1 MAVPKALNAK
11 SQREMHDEIA
21 PFLKPEAIPAKLR
34 CATCS
39 QLNLNASKLP
49 CCDQSIC
56 ETCSQNLP
64 ETCPV
69 CTHSPFDRTLLSP
82 HKALRMTVT
91 AFLRAEIKKRAP
103 KAEPAKQKEEIKL
116 SAEPEKPATTVEM
129 VEPVQAD
136 PSVDSSREADGK
148 VDQELHPAVT
158 TPMDAVISIEAAE
171 PGVEVTEGVVSN
183 QDEHA
188 HEEAGEQVPGDA
200 NNEGDNAGEVDQTSS
215 NMNQMQMGMQGSGF
229 GGFNNMMAGMP
240 NMAMGMPNMFGGFGG
255 LGMGN
260 MNAMNMSMMNGYGW
274 NGQQAYAGNYG
285 YYPNDGYNQSFG
297 NGMQQYHNQGNY
309 NRFQGQGS
317 FRGRGRGFRG
327 RGRFN
332 QNYQEFHNQ
341 QGWNGDGTNGAFHG
355 GGQQDYPNQ
364 AEDEAPTTAN
374 EHYSAKDAG
383 GVEHETNGVTEHDMG
398 TNYQLP
404 DDPQPDTTNTKGIH
418 DLLSATSDP
427 TLVREESQ
435 KMDKPAPV
443 IPTPE
448 PPLNAPTGPKAMR
461 EPRPR
466 RASHA
471 PFVHEERRP
480 SIAQSEQQS
489 HTSHDDYREEKHS
502 RHSSRDRHSKRDRS
516 RSPRRDEESD
526 EYTRDRKRRRDEREE
541 RYADDRHRSSK
552 SSRHGRD
559 RSRSPA
565 RDESGHGSRH
575 GREKDRSSR
584 DHREER
590 ESGRSKYDRKER
602 SSKHGNRHDRRD
614 DRDSD
619 RDRRRHEREDDR
631 PSKDSSRS
639 RRREYEYEDKSSRR
653 SERSGRGENLH
664 PDDHD
669 DVESSD
675 KHSNGDRRRSNQTGS
690 RDLGSRIEAGRR
702 VRHEK
707 DERRPSVNDRPAP
720 ITPVDDGIGFR
731 IKGRGSVDVTSKTIS
746 KTDTAESPTAARP
759 EARRKEK
766 MNGAKGAVERG
777 AEPEQSEPATDVDPY
792 AAEREARQKER
803 MAKEMKRR
811 ESATLGKRGRD
822 EFDPP
827 TGPKAEV
834 RKRGRGSYHDDYE
847 EDDSR
852 REGKNRH
859 SGRWR

>member
-1 MAVPKALNAK
+1 MALPKAVNAK
-11 SQREMHDEIA
+11 SQREMYDEIA

-69 CTHSPFDRTLLSP
+69 CTHSPLDRTLLSP

-91 AFLRAEIKKRAP
+91 AFLRAEMKKRAP
-103 KAEPAKQKEEIKL
+103 KSEPARQKEEIKPFV
-116 SAEPEKPATTVEM
+116 EPEKSATPLET

-136 PSVDSSREADGK
+136 SLIDPSREADEK
-148 VDQELHPAVT
+148 LDQEQHLGVATPTDAVT
-158 TPMDAVISIEAAE
+158 SIEAVE
-171 PGVEVTEGVVSN
+171 PVTEVAEGAVSN

-188 HEEAGEQVPGDA
+188 HEGDGDHAPGDA
-200 NNEGDNAGEVDQTSS
+200 DNEGNNAGEADQTSS
-215 NMNQMQMGMQGSGF
+215 NMNPMQMGMQGAGF
-229 GGFNNMMAGMP
+229 GGFNNMMGMP

-255 LGMGN
+255 MGMGN

-309 NRFQGQGS
+309 NRFHGQGS

-341 QGWNGDGTNGAFHG
+341 QGWNGDGMNGTFHG
-355 GGQQDYPNQ
+355 GGQQDYSNQ

-374 EHYSAKDAG
+374 EQYSATDAG
-383 GVEHETNGVTEHDMG
+383 AVEHETNGVMEHDVG
-398 TNYQLP
+398 TIDQVP
-404 DDPQPDTTNTKGIH
+404 DDPQHNTTNTEGAQ
-418 DLLSATSDP
+418 DLVSTTSDP
-427 TLVREESQ
+427 ILVREESQ
-435 KMDKPAPV
+435 KTDKAAPV
-443 IPTPE
+443 IPISE

-489 HTSHDDYREEKHS
+489 HTPRDDYREEKHS

-541 RYADDRHRSSK
+541 RYANDRHRSSK

-559 RSRSPA
+559 GSRSPS
-565 RDESGHGSRH
+565 RDQSGHGSRH
-575 GREKDRSSR
+575 DREKDRSSR

-602 SSKHGNRHDRRD
+602 SSKHGSRHDRRD

-619 RDRRRHEREDDR
+619 RDRRRYEREDDR

-639 RRREYEYEDKSSRR
+639 RRKEYEYDDQVSRR
-653 SERSGRGENLH
+653 SERSGRGENVR

-669 DVESSD
+669 DVESTER
-675 KHSNGDRRRSNQTGS
+675 HSNGDRRKSNQTGS

-707 DERRPSVNDRPAP
+707 DERRSSVNERPTP

-731 IKGRGSVDVTSKTIS
+731 IKGRGSVDVTSKTTS
-746 KTDTAESPTAARP
+746 KTDMTESNTAGRP

-766 MNGAKGAVERG
+766 TNGAKEAVEPG
-777 AEPEQSEPATDVDPY
+777 PEPEQSEPAADVDPY
-792 AAEREARQKER
+792 AAEREARQRER

-852 REGKNRH
+852 REGRKH